1 MDIRCRKG
9 LCKYNDRFTCK
20 AKRIIIDKRVVC
32 ETFDKDENKNKPVQD
47 VTKDF
52 FECTPHYA
60 PQRDSKAL
68 EIKCRTDCLFNHNGT
83 CVSNGIT
90 LNSIKEKPYCVSYI
104 KK

>member
-20 AKRIIIDKRVVC
+20 ADKILVDEKVIC
-32 ETFDKDENKNKPVQD
+32 STFEKDEEKEDVQD
-47 VTKDF
+47 VTKNL
-52 FECTPHYA
+52 FEEEPQYA

-68 EIKCRTDCLFNHNGT
+68 EIKCRANCLFNHYGQ

-90 LNSIKEKPYCVSYI
+90 LNSIKECPYCVSFL

>member
-20 AKRIIIDKRVVC
+20 AERVLVDDEVVC
-32 ETFDKDENKNKPVQD
+32 SSYQRDENKEEVQD
-47 VTKDF
+47 VTKNMFTKVPD
-52 FECTPHYA
+52 YA

-68 EIKCRTDCLFNHNGT
+68 EIKCRADCLFNHNGL

-90 LNSIKEKPYCVSYI
+90 LNSIKEKPYCVSYL
-104 KK
+104 KKI

>member
-9 LCKYNDRFTCK
+9 LCKYNDKFVCK
-20 AKRIIIDKRVVC
+20 AKGVLVDECEVC
-32 ETFDKDENKNKPVQD
+32 STFERDENKEVQD
-47 VTKDF
+47 VTRNMF
-52 FECTPHYA
+52 TEEPSYA

-68 EIKCRTDCLFNHNGT
+68 EIKCRADCLFNHNGL

-90 LNSIKEKPYCVSYI
+90 LNSIKEKPYCVSYL

>member
-9 LCKYNDRFTCK
+9 HCKFNDRFTCK
-20 AKRIIIDKRVVC
+20 AKEIVVDGDVVC
-32 ETFDKDENKNKPVQD
+32 SMYQHDQNKPVQD
-47 VTKDF
+47 VSKNMFEKEPDF
-52 FECTPHYA
+52 C

-68 EIKCRTDCLFNHNGT
+68 SIKCRADCLFNRNGI

-90 LNSIKEKPYCVSYI
+90 LNSIQERPYCVSYL

>member
-9 LCKYNDRFTCK
+9 LCKYNDRFICT
-20 AKRIIIDKRVVC
+20 AKGIVVDQEVVC
-32 ETFDKDENKNKPVQD
+32 SMYEKDESKDNVQD
-47 VTKDF
+47 VTKNIFDKEHDF
-52 FECTPHYA
+52 A

-68 EIKCRTDCLFNHNGT
+68 EIKCRADCLFNHNGQ

-90 LNSIKEKPYCVSYI
+90 LNSIKERPYCVSYL